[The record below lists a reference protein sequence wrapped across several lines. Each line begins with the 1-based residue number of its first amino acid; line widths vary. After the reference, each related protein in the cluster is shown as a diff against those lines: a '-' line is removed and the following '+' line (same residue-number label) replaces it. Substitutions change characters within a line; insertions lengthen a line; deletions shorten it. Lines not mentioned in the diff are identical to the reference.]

1 MNSLLVADTLCL
13 PLRGSVRRI
22 RDSGRELAAVDPET
36 LGMIWPYWPD
46 PSKAGQ
52 ACLQYPLSAG
62 MMSTL
67 RRGVCHGGDLTEVDR
82 SP

>member
-1 MNSLLVADTLCL
+1 MRIAWPWGWCPLLILAFA
-13 PLRGSVRRI
+13 GS

-62 MMSTL
+62 MMSTM
-67 RRGVCHGGDLTEVDR
+67 RRGACHGGDLTEVDR